1 MKTITGKVDA
11 MVYVEENGYPEVG
24 AFAEKKDIQKFY
36 KQLPTEFLEDWA
48 EQKDLEYK
56 PCDNDSIHRMRVAMA
71 ILELH
76 FPSEKK
82 GTSAKSKYSSF
93 TDEDLLKLCVEH
105 GVAVEESTHKG
116 IMRMRMVQALR
127 ANKVIE

>member
-1 MKTITGKVDA
+1 MAKITGKVDA
-11 MVYVEENGYPEVG
+11 MVWVEENGYPEVG
-24 AFAEKKDIQKFY
+24 AFSEKKDIQKFY
-36 KQLPTEFLEDWA
+36 KQLPTEFLEDWC
-48 EQKDLEYK
+48 EQCQLEYK

-82 GTSAKSKYSSF
+82 STTSKSKYSNL
-93 TDEDLLKLCVEH
+93 TDEDLLKMCIDNA
-105 GVAVEESTHKG
+105 VAVEESTHKG

-127 ANKVIE
+127 ANKIIQ